1 MNLPLISETQKYRAE
16 TESEAYSFIEEQKN
30 LSLKDNF
37 ELKKYTCERKEKK
50 AKGEVID
57 EYYYVT
63 LVKNY
68 DI

>member
-1 MNLPLISETQKYRAE
+1 MNLLLVSETQRYRAE
-16 TESEAYSFIEEQKN
+16 TESQACAFIEEQKN

-50 AKGEVID
+50 VKGEVVD
-57 EYYYVT
+57 EYYDVT